1 VERRKLMDTNP
12 TSFALG
18 PGDGETFWGFG
29 SLWTVRASAEQ
40 TGGRVSVIEEVSLG
54 GAATPLH
61 VHREDDETFYVLEGE
76 ITFYLEDDPLR
87 RRPARS
93 CTFLGGRPTPSG

>member
-18 PGDGETFWGFG
+18 PGDGEAF
-29 SLWTVRASAEQ
+29 RASAEQ
-40 TGGRVSVIEEVSLG
+40 TGGRVSVIEEVSLR